1 MKKITMLILLMVC
14 ALGYSQIDAKSMGTS
29 SPVTIKKQQK
39 QSQAV
44 QQTQIEF
51 NYKGS
56 SATDIGIDY
65 STENRVAYKQ
75 RVPLFV
81 APDVLTAENEAE
93 ILAAEQQ
100 RVETDLNY
108 NSVVQN
114 RNPLAAIIPNAGAT
128 ETFAVTAGD
137 FFYDPTDG
145 VNGGPGGD
153 CTTTSSGDPGD
164 YPNCGCVTTTT
175 LTGTDLSVEFLSFN
189 VFGNFDWLNIYDGPD
204 TSSPQIYDSNLNTDT
219 DTLAGMIAANGSAVF
234 NSTSGALTFE
244 FNATAVVNSCGW
256 EVEVLSAGGGGG
268 GGDPTV
274 FGLNLRASCGN
285 DFGTFPLPGPYTI
298 APISSNANPIY
309 GGDFDDNGTLYA
321 FNGTDATLLTIDT
334 ATGAETTVANIT
346 GLLAS
351 ETLRGIAWNE
361 SNSTMYLLAGQG
373 EVGSI
378 YTVDLTSG
386 AATLVGSTT
395 VTGWLPI
402 WLAIDSNGNAFM
414 ADVGLDSLFSVDLT
428 TGTATLVGALGIN
441 INFAQDADFDPD
453 TDTLYMGAYLGGGV
467 NVFASVD
474 TTTGVATPLGSV
486 NADCAELG
494 VVAIQGTGGGG
505 GGSVC
510 SQDNPENAFENGY
523 TTSSDQAQRIAFDIT
538 VPADTDFT
546 LNTATVDIWMNP
558 GSTLSSSDIS
568 FYSDAGG
575 APGALITTQT
585 AVMPTSQTV
594 IGSNFGFDISEVV
607 FDITPEILAGQAGV
621 ETTYWVVFTPT
632 ISAGSGYISATTA
645 SIEGFEAYFS
655 PDAGVTWLIIAGNDI
670 VYNFE
675 GNCEPIG
682 GGGGCTPDNIET
694 LYAGGNNGSPG
705 GAVYFDITVGASDI
719 EVSTIDMNT
728 AQSGP
733 FTMDVYVFEGT
744 YVGNQGNPAPWGAAV
759 AMGSGTGAGVGLPS
773 TATLDTPI
781 MMSAGTTYAV
791 ALVFDATHAHTYT
804 NGDGTNQNYS
814 NGDITLDLGSASNV
828 PFTTPIFDPRVW
840 NGGIGYCVDNGG
852 GSTYDD
858 CSGAIALACGD
869 SVVGET
875 LTATDSG
882 GNAAP
887 DVFYKFT
894 GTGSAQLVTISLCG
908 GGTDYDS
915 VLRVFDDCNL
925 ANELAFNDDSC
936 GLQSEVTFV
945 SDGTSTYYIMVE
957 GFGSGSGNFSL
968 DVTCT
973 EPLPNDDCGGAIAVS
988 CGDSV
993 TGTTVGATVDSGA
1006 PVCGPAITSPGV
1018 WYTLDDTSGLPGD
1031 ITLSLCNG
1039 TDFDSKISV
1048 YTGSCA
1054 ALTCVVGNDD
1064 SCGLQ
1069 SEVTFATDGNTK
1081 FYILI
1086 HSFGGATGNF
1096 TMDVTC
1102 MPTPPPNDMIVNS
1115 IDVDEIGFPYTD
1127 PSVAM
1132 PAATTENGNPQ
1143 GCDLTGANG
1152 VWYNF
1157 VAGGDGTANAMIVTP
1172 GGASSVTFYTAPD
1185 ENATETDLVL
1195 VPQNTN
1201 QCVPG
1206 TSASIFTLAGQ
1217 AYYVFV
1223 LNTGAVTDIVIDGTN
1238 LGVSDN
1244 SIAGFSYY
1252 PNPTTGVLNL
1262 KSVDNIEHVSL
1273 YNLLGQRVLDSRV
1286 GAAATQLDLSGLS
1299 AGSYLMKVTV
1309 NGQTGTYKLLKD

>member
-1 MKKITMLILLMVC
+1 MKRITMLIFALIAMVSTIE
-14 ALGYSQIDAKSMGTS
+14 AQFLQPNSSIYGSRSLGVENKSQS
-29 SPVTIKKQQK
+29 
-39 QSQAV
+39 
-44 QQTQIEF
+44 IEPTERQR
-51 NYKGS
+51 NIES
-56 SATDIGIDY
+56 SATYNPNQPANLQSQSFVVNNRNPQATLLDEGFDDITTLPGAGYSFVNVSDSQGSTDWFQGNDAVFPAQSGAPTAYIGANFNNTAGSVINNFMITPVLELENGDVVTFWTRSVTGSTFPDRLEVRLDPTGANTDPSGPADVGSYTELLLEINPTLTQGGYPEVWTEFTITISGLSGATNTRVAFRYWVTDAGPVGNNSDYIGID
-65 STENRVAYKQ
+65 
-75 RVPLFV
+75 
-81 APDVLTAENEAE
+81 
-93 ILAAEQQ
+93 
-100 RVETDLNY
+100 
-108 NSVVQN
+108 
-114 RNPLAAIIPNAGAT
+114 
-128 ETFAVTAGD
+128 
-137 FFYDPTDG
+137 
-145 VNGGPGGD
+145 
-153 CTTTSSGDPGD
+153 
-164 YPNCGCVTTTT
+164 T
-175 LTGTDLSVEFLSFN
+175 LTIE
-189 VFGNFDWLNIYDGPD
+189 
-204 TSSPQIYDSNLNTDT
+204 
-219 DTLAGMIAANGSAVF
+219 
-234 NSTSGALTFE
+234 E
-244 FNATAVVNSCGW
+244 
-256 EVEVLSAGGGGG
+256 
-268 GGDPTV
+268 
-274 FGLNLRASCGN
+274 
-285 DFGTFPLPGPYTI
+285 
-298 APISSNANPIY
+298 
-309 GGDFDDNGTLYA
+309 
-321 FNGTDATLLTIDT
+321 
-334 ATGAETTVANIT
+334 
-346 GLLAS
+346 
-351 ETLRGIAWNE
+351 
-361 SNSTMYLLAGQG
+361 
-373 EVGSI
+373 
-378 YTVDLTSG
+378 
-386 AATLVGSTT
+386 
-395 VTGWLPI
+395 
-402 WLAIDSNGNAFM
+402 
-414 ADVGLDSLFSVDLT
+414 
-428 TGTATLVGALGIN
+428 
-441 INFAQDADFDPD
+441 
-453 TDTLYMGAYLGGGV
+453 
-467 NVFASVD
+467 
-474 TTTGVATPLGSV
+474 
-486 NADCAELG
+486 
-494 VVAIQGTGGGG
+494 GTGGGG
-505 GGSVC
+505 GVCGSPILEIN
-510 SQDNPENAFENGY
+510 QDVDDTCMANITQTGLAQSYIPLEAEAAGAGIKFRDPSTGLNVDLSLWDGLPNAGGTMLASGTTQTDGTNWADVYWDPVVNVTVGNTYYIVIDGDTALPCISGSTNDPYPDGNVFANAGYNPFPTFDY
-523 TTSSDQAQRIAFDIT
+523 TFRTYSCDSGGPACTSTAYDSTAVPFDIDGAGTSTSDCANAPNLIPVT
-538 VPADTDFT
+538 VSDMGTIGSGATLENITIDIAHTFTADLDLYLVSPNGTELLLANDLGGGTDDGYNGTMFEDGGADIT
-546 LNTATVDIWMNP
+546 LATAPFGVGPYEPMGGTFAAAFAGEEIMGDWNLKVCD
-558 GSTLSSSDIS
+558 
-568 FYSDAGG
+568 DAGG
-575 APGALITTQT
+575 DTGQVLQFSMSICVPPVIT
-585 AVMPTSQTV
+585 
-594 IGSNFGFDISEVV
+594 N
-607 FDITPEILAGQAGV
+607 
-621 ETTYWVVFTPT
+621 
-632 ISAGSGYISATTA
+632 
-645 SIEGFEAYFS
+645 
-655 PDAGVTWLIIAGNDI
+655 
-670 VYNFE
+670 
-675 GNCEPIG
+675 
-682 GGGGCTPDNIET
+682 
-694 LYAGGNNGSPG
+694 
-705 GAVYFDITVGASDI
+705 
-719 EVSTIDMNT
+719 
-728 AQSGP
+728 
-733 FTMDVYVFEGT
+733 
-744 YVGNQGNPAPWGAAV
+744 
-759 AMGSGTGAGVGLPS
+759 
-773 TATLDTPI
+773 
-781 MMSAGTTYAV
+781 
-791 ALVFDATHAHTYT
+791 
-804 NGDGTNQNYS
+804 
-814 NGDITLDLGSASNV
+814 
-828 PFTTPIFDPRVW
+828 
-840 NGGIGYCVDNGG
+840 
-852 GSTYDD
+852 DD
-858 CSGAIALACGD
+858 CANAYALACGD

-1132 PAATTENGNPQ
+1132 PAATTEDGNPQ

>member
-1 MKKITMLILLMVC
+1 
-14 ALGYSQIDAKSMGTS
+14 
-29 SPVTIKKQQK
+29 
-39 QSQAV
+39 
-44 QQTQIEF
+44 
-51 NYKGS
+51 
-56 SATDIGIDY
+56 
-65 STENRVAYKQ
+65 
-75 RVPLFV
+75 
-81 APDVLTAENEAE
+81 
-93 ILAAEQQ
+93 
-100 RVETDLNY
+100 
-108 NSVVQN
+108 
-114 RNPLAAIIPNAGAT
+114 
-128 ETFAVTAGD
+128 
-137 FFYDPTDG
+137 
-145 VNGGPGGD
+145 
-153 CTTTSSGDPGD
+153 
-164 YPNCGCVTTTT
+164 
-175 LTGTDLSVEFLSFN
+175 
-189 VFGNFDWLNIYDGPD
+189 
-204 TSSPQIYDSNLNTDT
+204 
-219 DTLAGMIAANGSAVF
+219 
-234 NSTSGALTFE
+234 
-244 FNATAVVNSCGW
+244 
-256 EVEVLSAGGGGG
+256 
-268 GGDPTV
+268 
-274 FGLNLRASCGN
+274 
-285 DFGTFPLPGPYTI
+285 
-298 APISSNANPIY
+298 
-309 GGDFDDNGTLYA
+309 
-321 FNGTDATLLTIDT
+321 
-334 ATGAETTVANIT
+334 
-346 GLLAS
+346 
-351 ETLRGIAWNE
+351 
-361 SNSTMYLLAGQG
+361 
-373 EVGSI
+373 
-378 YTVDLTSG
+378 
-386 AATLVGSTT
+386 
-395 VTGWLPI
+395 
-402 WLAIDSNGNAFM
+402 
-414 ADVGLDSLFSVDLT
+414 
-428 TGTATLVGALGIN
+428 
-441 INFAQDADFDPD
+441 
-453 TDTLYMGAYLGGGV
+453 
-467 NVFASVD
+467 
-474 TTTGVATPLGSV
+474 
-486 NADCAELG
+486 
-494 VVAIQGTGGGG
+494 
-505 GGSVC
+505 
-510 SQDNPENAFENGY
+510 
-523 TTSSDQAQRIAFDIT
+523 
-538 VPADTDFT
+538 
-546 LNTATVDIWMNP
+546 
-558 GSTLSSSDIS
+558 
-568 FYSDAGG
+568 
-575 APGALITTQT
+575 
-585 AVMPTSQTV
+585 
-594 IGSNFGFDISEVV
+594 
-607 FDITPEILAGQAGV
+607 
-621 ETTYWVVFTPT
+621 
-632 ISAGSGYISATTA
+632 
-645 SIEGFEAYFS
+645 
-655 PDAGVTWLIIAGNDI
+655 
-670 VYNFE
+670 
-675 GNCEPIG
+675 
-682 GGGGCTPDNIET
+682 
-694 LYAGGNNGSPG
+694 
-705 GAVYFDITVGASDI
+705 
-719 EVSTIDMNT
+719 VSTIDMNT